1 MFLKIPPASTYV
13 TELTESAFGFVIKF
27 AVASNRF
34 DSSTPVENKIAY
46 EEH

>member
-1 MFLKIPPASTYV
+1 MFLKIPAASTYLSK
-13 TELTESAFGFVIKF
+13 LTESAFGFVIKF
-27 AVASNRF
+27 AVAGNRF